1 MTLNISNTEYT
12 AYYRMPTKV
21 IAQEGAVAALGPELI
36 KAKASRVLVITDSG
50 LASSAVLSATIDSL
64 TNSGL
69 KVAVRVVDEP
79 DPTIRTIDAVGAA
92 AAKDGYE
99 AVVGV
104 GGGSPLDIAKGVAL
118 VMSSGT
124 SIATAVGVDKAAP
137 RTVLLAAVPTTIGTG
152 SEVSWH
158 ISVRDDVRH
167 LKLTVRSANACPDLA
182 ILDPLAVCTL
192 PTKIAGITA
201 ADSFTHA
208 FESFLSNNGRWLL
221 TDALAGGA
229 IDAICTYLPAYLK
242 DPTEPTTAIQVLSA
256 SCLGGITLSHART
269 GGVHQM
275 ARPLGAQN
283 GVPHGLANAILL
295 PHFIETIWDRVE
307 DRLAELYR
315 HVAVLDSDP
324 VPWRAPTRARAERT
338 KCLIVNFFDSLPIP
352 HTLSEAGVAEP
363 DLGSLTTDA
372 LQGRNAIVNPCIVSR
387 PEVQAIYAACI

>member
-1 MTLNISNTEYT
+1 MTPHISNTEYP

-21 IAQEGAVAALGPELI
+21 IAQEGAVASLGPELVA
-36 KAKASRVLVITDSG
+36 AKASSVLVITDSG
-50 LASSAVLSATIDSL
+50 LARSAILSATKDSL
-64 TNSGL
+64 SNSGL
-69 KVAVRVVDEP
+69 KVTIRVVDEP
-79 DPTIRTIDAVGAA
+79 DPTIRTIDALGAE
-92 AAKDGYE
+92 AAKEGYD

-124 SIATAVGVDKAAP
+124 SIAAAVGVDKAAP

-158 ISVRDDVRH
+158 ISVRDDERH
-167 LKLTVRSANACPDLA
+167 LKVTVRSANACPDLA
-182 ILDPLAVCTL
+182 ILDPLAVRTL
-192 PTKIAGITA
+192 PLRIAGITA
-201 ADSFTHA
+201 ADSFTHS

-242 DPTEPTTAIQVLSA
+242 DPTEPTTALQVLSA

-269 GGVHQM
+269 GIVHQM
-275 ARPLGAQN
+275 ARPLGAQY

-295 PHFIETIWDRVE
+295 PRVIETIWDRVE
-307 DRLAELYR
+307 YRLAELYR
-315 HVAVLDSDP
+315 HVAVLDIDP
-324 VPWRAPTRARAERT
+324 IPWTAPTRERAERT
-338 KCLIVNFFDSLPIP
+338 NSLIVGFFDSLPIP

-372 LQGRNAIVNPCIVSR
+372 LQGRDAISNPCIVSR
-387 PEVQAIYAACI
+387 SEVQAIYAACI